1 MGFYDGMGKTE
12 QCSAYDLA
20 RVTKTPVILVINGK
34 GAALSL
40 AALIKVLKN
49 SDLTRMYEAQYLIM
63 SLL

>member
-1 MGFYDGMGKTE
+1 MVWVKQE

-40 AALIKVLKN
+40 AALIKGFKELGP
-49 SDLTRMYEAQYLIM
+49 LTRMYEAQYLIM